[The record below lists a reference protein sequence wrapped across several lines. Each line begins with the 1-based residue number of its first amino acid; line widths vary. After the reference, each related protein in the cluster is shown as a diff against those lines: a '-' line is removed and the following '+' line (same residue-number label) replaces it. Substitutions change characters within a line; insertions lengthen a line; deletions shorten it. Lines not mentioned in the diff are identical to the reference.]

1 MEDKTR
7 VRKTWVQHPI
17 TYELIPKEQYVR
29 PKIFHSIHGEIEAF
43 VSPVDGTVISSRKQ
57 LAEHNHRHGVV
68 SVADMG
74 NEGQSTRQQRED
86 YYAGRP
92 HDTERRKDAI
102 KHAVDWHKDG
112 RSQADIHQM
121 AENYRKQ
128 NR

>member
-1 MEDKTR
+1 M
-7 VRKTWVQHPI
+7 RKTWVQHPI
-17 TYELIPKEQYVR
+17 THKLVPKDEYVR
-29 PKIFHSIHGEIEAF
+29 PQMFHSIHGDIEPF
-43 VSPVDGTVISSRKQ
+43 VSTVDGSVISSRST
-57 LAEHNHRHGVV
+57 LREHNTRHGVA

-74 NEGQSTRQQRED
+74 NEGERARQQRED

-102 KHAVDWHKDG
+102 KHAVDWHRDG